1 MTVSRPRVLQ
11 SGDDIRLGGGLHNV
25 ETVSGTAVHLVD
37 VVGVASVV
45 PLVELLGD
53 PSFELV
59 SSARKTAPLPPS
71 GLLGGVPEPVAEHA
85 RWWERHIVEV
95 LTGLP
100 PEHERTATVMGRAV
114 RWSTRPQSPSFS

>member
-71 GLLGGVPEPVAEHA
+71 GLLGGGF
-85 RWWERHIVEV
+85 RSR
-95 LTGLP
+95 LL
-100 PEHERTATVMGRAV
+100 
-114 RWSTRPQSPSFS
+114 STLGGGNGTSLRS

>member
-25 ETVSGTAVHLVD
+25 ETVSGTAVQLVD

-71 GLLGGVPEPVAEHA
+71 GLSAGFRSRLLSTLGGENGTSL
-85 RWWERHIVEV
+85 R
-95 LTGLP
+95 
-100 PEHERTATVMGRAV
+100 
-114 RWSTRPQSPSFS
+114 S